1 MNGDFVSNFQRPG
14 IGPKHQ
20 LDATIIYNQDIL
32 EESIVNQYE
41 NLENLGE
48 DLLESND
55 VRDVSLIRLI
65 GYVEENY
72 LPISNIDTILES
84 PQQTQILGR
93 FLYKLI
99 CVDLLNIILP
109 NTMKMLGLSDP
120 SELCILSLDSLRE
133 HLLRVT
139 KIKLEALRTINV
151 IPNNTV
157 YGELLKYVS
166 YVDFLDNDIESLLE
180 NFIIPVTDKYYVEI
194 HSRTLA
200 I

>member
-1 MNGDFVSNFQRPG
+1 MNGDFVSDFQSPG

-20 LDATIIYNQDIL
+20 LDATLIHDQDIL
-32 EESIVNQYE
+32 EESIVQQYE

-48 DLLESND
+48 DLLESSN

-99 CVDLLNIILP
+99 CVDLLNTILP

-157 YGELLKYVS
+157 HGELLKYVS
-166 YVDFLDNDIESLLE
+166 YVDFLDNNIESLLE
-180 NFIIPVTDKYYVEI
+180 NFIIPVVDKYYVEI